1 MDKIKELIT
10 LLNNNLDE
18 TVIFAF
24 QGQTPPPMP
33 YISLQ
38 VLDYSQSP
46 RKRTMKK
53 LENKM
58 SEIENVTSVNS
69 VIQFNCIGRDLFESK
84 NSALNLYDFFNF
96 KFREELWDKKIG
108 VVKIGN
114 ILERTILLENT
125 KYEYISNLDVTL
137 EFERSSKIELENLQ
151 SIKID
156 DTTKI
161 NRRD

>member
-24 QGQTPPPMP
+24 QGHTPPPMP

-38 VLDYSQSP
+38 ILDYNQTP

-58 SEIENVTSVNS
+58 SEIENVTLVNS
-69 VIQFNCIGRDLFESK
+69 VIQFNCIGRDLFDSK

-96 KFREELWDKKIG
+96 KFREELWSKNFG